1 MRQKDDLLES
11 IKALVGVNII
21 VLEKNSISQPLQ
33 GVVVEILNR
42 VADVVEQEYGDVLL
56 TGECAK
62 ATRDLYIRACMN
74 SPLLSFEQKQVILEF
89 ASQAEAALSM
99 GEDGVAYLAQLRRAF
114 REVVGE
120 DIDESVWN
128 QDGFLNQLL
137 GEE

>member
-21 VLEKNSISQPLQ
+21 VLGENSISQPLQ
-33 GVVVEILNR
+33 GIVIEILNC

-62 ATRDLYIRACMN
+62 ATRDTYLRACMN

-89 ASQAEAALSM
+89 TTQAEAALSM
-99 GEDGVAYLAQLRRAF
+99 GEDGAAYLAQLRRAF
-114 REVVGE
+114 RDVVGE
-120 DIDESVWN
+120 DIDENVWN
-128 QDGFLNQLL
+128 KDGFLNQLF